1 MKTYARNVNNV
12 ATDVTTT
19 DPATIFHPD
28 IAAQFVVVPNGTVN
42 GATFASGTWTNPVS
56 VPPTPATPVYELL
69 TPMTL
74 YMAFKPQERIAIKSS
89 TDPLVIEFW
98 AMYQLSVQLDKPT
111 DPNLVSV
118 QNALNYLAQPK
129 NGTPAG
135 AGILESRARVDQ
147 ILAGIP
153 Q

>member
-12 ATDVTTT
+12 AVDVTTT
-19 DPATIFHPD
+19 DPTTIHHPD

-42 GATFASGTWTNPVS
+42 GATFASGTWTNPVA

-74 YMAFKPQERIAIKSS
+74 YMAFTPQERIAIKSS
-89 TDPLVIEFW
+89 TNELVKEFW

-111 DPNLVSV
+111 DPNLPSV
-118 QNALNYLAQPK
+118 QSALKYLADPAP
-129 NGTPAG
+129 NGG
-135 AGILESRARVDQ
+135 GILASQSRVAQ